1 MPRNRDRGGEEEE
14 GELNLVPFMNMVVV
28 LIPMLLLSVVFL
40 KIGVINITAPNL
52 GPVKQPKQ
60 KEQDEDKKK
69 KLDLTV
75 TVGESGFYV
84 AARDA
89 REPPVEGCP
98 DSGPT
103 VCLNDDTV
111 NIGDLTKQARSDF
124 ASGNSDAGQKKL
136 RQIED
141 AYNWMA
147 LYNKLMEIKKM
158 IEQNQDI
165 KDTNVINITADPGI
179 PYDLLIRT
187 MDIARYKLAEDS
199 YSNRDTF
206 WKASLRDAKS
216 EESDYALLFSQP
228 VLSVAKN

>member
-1 MPRNRDRGGEEEE
+1 MPRNRDRGGGEES

-60 KEQDEDKKK
+60 KEKDKDKKE

-75 TVGESGFYV
+75 TVGENGFYI
-84 AARDA
+84 AARNA
-89 REPPVEGCP
+89 KEPPIQGCP
-98 DSGPT
+98 DNGPT
-103 VCLNDDTV
+103 ICLQNDKNV
-111 NIGDLTKQARSDF
+111 GDLADQARRQF
-124 ASGNSDAGQKKL
+124 GNGNEDAGQKTL
-136 RQIED
+136 RELED
-141 AYNWMA
+141 AYNWMG
-147 LYNKLMEIKKM
+147 LYNKLMEIKQM
-158 IEQNQDI
+158 IEKSQDI

-187 MDIARYKLAEDS
+187 MDIARYKLAEDTYNS
-199 YSNRDTF
+199 RDSF
-206 WKASLRDAKS
+206 WQASLREAETDKS
-216 EESDYALLFSQP
+216 EYALLFSQP